1 MMQPTPEISVLMC
14 VYNNALYVREA
25 IESILN
31 QTFTN
36 FEFVI
41 VNDGSTDE
49 SEAIILSYTDPRINY
64 LKNPEN
70 LGLIAS
76 LNKGIEASH
85 GKYIARMD
93 ADDIS
98 LPERLKEQ
106 HAYMESHP
114 LLGVCGSDYY
124 LIGSGKPVH
133 YKALTKHQEIL
144 GYMLFNCSIVHPS
157 LIIRTDLLKQ
167 QTVRFDNNYKHAED
181 YELWSRLI
189 FQAQF
194 SAVSKTLFKYRI
206 HPGQVTQK
214 HNTVQVST
222 ANQVRRNILERA
234 GFSFTEKDLEAHCKI
249 GSSQK
254 LKSVQELSEAG
265 YWLKAMLAQSRT
277 LSQFSEHT
285 ISEVIGKQWYDT
297 CGNTS
302 LGLKAFSAYY
312 NSGIEHSYK
321 GNAMKL
327 LIKCMIRKFN

>member
-1 MMQPTPEISVLMC
+1 MQPIPEISVLMC
-14 VYNNALYVREA
+14 VYNNSLHVKEA

-49 SEAIILSYTDPRINY
+49 SEAIILSYNDPRIKY
-64 LKNPEN
+64 LRNPEN

-76 LNKGIEASH
+76 LNKGIEASN

-106 HAYMESHP
+106 YAYMESHP
-114 LLGVCGSDYY
+114 LVGVCGSDYY
-124 LIGSGKPVH
+124 QFDHKTSIH
-133 YKALTKHQEIL
+133 YTALTRHQEIL
-144 GYMLFNCSIVHPS
+144 AYMLFNCSVVHPS
-157 LIIRTDLLKQ
+157 LIIRKELLNQ
-167 QTVRFDNNYKHAED
+167 QAVKFDSSYKHAED

-194 SAVSKTLFKYRI
+194 SAVSKTLFKYRL
-206 HPGQVTQK
+206 HSGQVTQK
-214 HNTVQVST
+214 HSGVQVDT
-222 ANQVRRNILERA
+222 GNKIRKNILQHA

-254 LKSVQELSEAG
+254 LISVQELKEAAE
-265 YWLKAMLAQSRT
+265 WLKAMLAQSSV
-277 LSQFSEHT
+277 LPEFSDNT

-302 LGLKAFSAYY
+302 LGLKAFFAYY
-312 NSGIEHSYK
+312 NSGVKHSYK

-327 LIKCMIRKFN
+327 LAKCIIRKFN